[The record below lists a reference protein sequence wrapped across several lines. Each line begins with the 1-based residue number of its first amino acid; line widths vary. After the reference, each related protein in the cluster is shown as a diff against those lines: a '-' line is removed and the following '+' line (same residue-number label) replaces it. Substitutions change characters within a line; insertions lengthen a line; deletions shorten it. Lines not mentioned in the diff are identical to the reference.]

1 MRGRTEVRYYG
12 KKLAFYAVALWAA
25 ITLNFFIPRLLPGNP
40 VDIMLAKLAQKG
52 PVSPNA
58 RASLELLLGTDA
70 DASLWDAYVGYLG
83 NIFTLDFGPSVTYYP
98 TPVVD
103 VIAQALPWTIILVGV
118 STVLSFVL
126 GITLGTIAGWRR
138 GGWLDNLIPV
148 TTMLQAVPYFWMA
161 IILVY
166 LLAVVWQVFPTFGG
180 YDIYSTSPGWSWD
193 FISSA
198 IYHAMLPALTIVI
211 SSVGG
216 WMLGMRNMMVATLS
230 EDYITTAEAKGLSPI
245 RIRQRYAARNAILP
259 SVAGFALS
267 LGFVVSGSLV
277 TEQVFSYP
285 GIGYSLLQSVNN
297 NDYALMQ
304 ALFLVITVAVLGA
317 NLIVDLFYGVI
328 DPRTRIR
335 R

>member
-1 MRGRTEVRYYG
+1 MSYYG
-12 KKLAFYAVALWAA
+12 KKLAFYAIALWAA
-25 ITLNFFIPRLLPGNP
+25 VTLNFFIPRLLPGNP

-52 PVSPNA
+52 PVSPSA
-58 RASLELLLGTDA
+58 RESLELLLGANDDA
-70 DASLWDAYVGYLG
+70 PVWEAYLGYLR
-83 NIFTLDFGPSVTYYP
+83 NVITFDFGPSVTYYP

-103 VIAQALPWTIILVGV
+103 VISQALPWTIVLVGV

-126 GITLGTIAGWRR
+126 GVGLGTIAGWRR

-166 LLAVVWQVFPTFGG
+166 LLAVVWPVFPAFGG
-180 YDIYSTSPGWSWD
+180 YDIYSTVPGWTPE
-193 FISSA
+193 FIGSA
-198 IYHAMLPALTIVI
+198 ILYAFLPALTIVI

-230 EDYITTAEAKGLSPI
+230 EDYITTAEAKGLSPV
-245 RIRQRYAARNAILP
+245 RVRQRYAARNAVLP

-285 GIGYSLLQSVNN
+285 GIGYALLQSVNN

-304 ALFLVITVAVLGA
+304 GLFLVITLAVLAA